1 MISVHLIKVC
11 AVCAMYPTL
20 MLAVGRISEH
30 EVEFISCI

>member
-20 MLAVGRISEH
+20 MLAVGYISEH
-30 EVEFISCI
+30 KVGFISCI